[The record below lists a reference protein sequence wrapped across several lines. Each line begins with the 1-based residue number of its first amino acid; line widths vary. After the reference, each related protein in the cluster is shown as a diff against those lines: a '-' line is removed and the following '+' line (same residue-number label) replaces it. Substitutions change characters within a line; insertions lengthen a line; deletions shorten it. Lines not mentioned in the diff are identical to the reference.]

1 MIALID
7 HFIFG
12 KKLLKLFKNCLESI
26 DNSCWRRI
34 DSLLSGTKTEPAPNE
49 SNLDVVLTEIA
60 PESILVD
67 AAVDDAP
74 FEENTSDD
82 NVLAQNENV
91 ENPVMD
97 DIPTFDEALEME
109 VVTVC
114 SPQSEI
120 RRRVSSRLSL
130 QSDELPDYE
139 NYESHP
145 VISDIEKF

>member
-1 MIALID
+1 M
-7 HFIFG
+7 
-12 KKLLKLFKNCLESI
+12 LKLFKNCLESI

-34 DSLLSGTKTEPAPNE
+34 DSLLSGTKTAPAPNE
-49 SNLDVVLTEIA
+49 SNPEVVLTEIA

-67 AAVDDAP
+67 AAVGDAP

-109 VVTVC
+109 VVTVGN
-114 SPQSEI
+114 PQNGV

-130 QSDELPDYE
+130 KNDELPDYE
-139 NYESHP
+139 NYELHP
-145 VISDIEKF
+145 VINGIEKL